1 MSKYIKVEMIK
12 AEDGEYYPFNE
23 VMKCEDGIYR
33 TLIVRDDEDDF
44 FIIDG
49 KETRYELRIRTWES
63 RSFKYVKNPTIDDV
77 IREPQ
82 RHYYKCK
89 MCLNAT
95 LSNGGCPKLLRA
107 FCSDCETKINFEVK
121 KYTLKIN

>member
-44 FIIDG
+44 FSIKSD
-49 KETRYELRIRTWES
+49 ETRIRTWEA

-121 KYTLKIN
+121 KYTVKIN